1 MKKILSICLS
11 ILFVMIFIVQ
21 SPISE
26 AAEIEVTETEARKAA
41 IFQILL
47 DMTAVPNPF
56 FDDTNIINTFEGYS
70 TANKPD
76 FIEISASPWKGK
88 VIYLGS
94 AMEVYD
100 KSDSLYS
107 ESLQR

>member
-1 MKKILSICLS
+1 MSCFYQITLF

-26 AAEIEVTETEARKAA
+26 AAEIPEVTETEARKAA

-47 DMTAVPNPF
+47 DMTAVPNSF
-56 FDDTNIINTFEGYS
+56 FDDTNMINTFEGYS

-76 FIEISASPWKGK
+76 FIERSASPWKGK
-88 VIYLGS
+88 VIYLGP

-100 KSDSLYS
+100 KSDSL
-107 ESLQR
+107 